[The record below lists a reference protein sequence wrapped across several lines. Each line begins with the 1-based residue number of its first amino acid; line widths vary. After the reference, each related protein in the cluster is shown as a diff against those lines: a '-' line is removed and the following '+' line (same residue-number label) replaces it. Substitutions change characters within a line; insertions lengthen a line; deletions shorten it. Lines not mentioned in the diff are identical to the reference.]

1 MQANAPSAPVYEP
14 ISKWYV
20 VYVRSRTEKKVVE
33 RMLKLQIEC
42 YLPLVKVVR
51 QWSDRRK
58 KVEVPLFN
66 GYLFVHIHPDQF
78 TAVRM
83 VEGVVNFVRSAGR
96 NASIPDEQMQ
106 TIRHFIETGLPG
118 QTEQDDFAPGER
130 VRVNFGALN
139 GCEGE
144 LVEVKNEKQ
153 FIVRIEAI
161 NQVLM
166 VSLPLGYLE
175 KIA

>member
-1 MQANAPSAPVYEP
+1 MESSAPNYEP
-14 ISKWYV
+14 VSKWYV
-20 VYVRSRTEKKVVE
+20 LYVRSRTEKKVAE
-33 RMLKLQIEC
+33 RLLRQGIEC
-42 YLPLVKVVR
+42 YLPLVKVMR

-78 TAVRM
+78 TLVRM

-96 NASIPDEQMQ
+96 HATIPEDQIQ

-118 QTEQDDFAPGER
+118 QTEQDAYSPGEK
-130 VRVNFGALN
+130 VRVNFGALK
-139 GCEGE
+139 GCVGE
-144 LVEVKNEKQ
+144 LVDIRNEKQ

-161 NQVLM
+161 NQVLL
-166 VSLPLGYLE
+166 VSLPMAYLE
-175 KIA
+175 KFT